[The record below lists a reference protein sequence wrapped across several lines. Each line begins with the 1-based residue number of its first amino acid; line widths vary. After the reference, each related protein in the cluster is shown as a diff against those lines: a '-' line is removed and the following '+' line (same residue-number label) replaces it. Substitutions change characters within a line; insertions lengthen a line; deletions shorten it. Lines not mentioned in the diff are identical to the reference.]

1 MTALHETTAQ
11 GAPADDENLK
21 TVVKLLGGS
30 KVLRRTVATRLD
42 AHDLIL
48 SGLPSAALLHLASNV
63 VCLRE
68 EVVIKRAVG
77 VSIRTLQRRKEEPR
91 PLSEEQGGRTWK
103 FAEILAQATRVFGSQ
118 EEAERW
124 LNSEVLPLSGRRPI
138 DLLSTPAGV
147 EMVETLLTQLEYGVY
162 V

>member
-1 MTALHETTAQ
+1 MAVDAVCSE
-11 GAPADDENLK
+11 DENFK
-21 TVVKLLGGS
+21 TVVDLLGG
-30 KVLRRTVATRLD
+30 KRILRKNLRTRLD

-48 SGLPSAALLHLASNV
+48 GGLPSAALLHLASTV
-63 VCLRE
+63 GFLRE
-68 EVVIKRAVG
+68 EKAIKRVIG
-77 VSIRTLQRRKEEPR
+77 VSLRTLQRRKEEPK

-124 LNSEVLPLSGRRPI
+124 LKSKVLPLNGRKPI
-138 DLLSTPAGV
+138 DLLSTPTGV
-147 EMVETLLTQLEYGVY
+147 EMVENLLTQLEYSVY

>member
-1 MTALHETTAQ
+1 MAQ
-11 GAPADDENLK
+11 TKEVVEDEPLEDENFK
-21 TVVKLLGGS
+21 SVVKLLGGK
-30 KVLRRTVATRLD
+30 KVLRRTLTTRLD

-48 SGLPSAALLHLASNV
+48 SGLPSAALLHLAGNV
-63 VCLRE
+63 AWLRE
-68 EVVIKRAVG
+68 ELHVVG
-77 VSIRTLQRRKEEPR
+77 VSVRTLQRKQEEPSS
-91 PLSEEQGGRTWK
+91 LSEEQGGRTWK

-124 LNSEVLPLSGRRPI
+124 LKSTVVPLSDRRPI
-138 DLLSTPAGV
+138 DLLSTPTGV